1 MDSVSALI
9 LAGSLFIIMLGM
21 GLSLIPADFQRI
33 FTRPKAIFT
42 GLFNQL
48 ILLPL
53 IGFALAFIIPVDP
66 VVAVGI
72 IILAACPGGST
83 SNLISHLAKGD
94 TALSVSLTAA
104 SSLVTVLTIPF
115 IVNLGLV
122 TFIGEDTVVKL
133 DILPT
138 IIQIFAIAV
147 FPVIIGMLIRHF
159 KMDFALRMARPVR
172 IASAIV
178 LALVIIGIVIKE
190 RDNMLRYFHEAGI
203 IALALNVATMATGY
217 FSARLMKLDFKQ
229 AISISIESG
238 IQNGTMAITIATVL
252 LANSQYAFAPAV
264 YSLIMFG
271 TAGVF
276 IAWVLQKG
284 KERSNISTT

>member
-53 IGFALAFIIPVDP
+53 VGFGLAFLIPVDP

-122 TFIGEDTVVKL
+122 TFIGVDKVVKL
-133 DILPT
+133 EVLPT

-147 FPVIIGMLIRHF
+147 FPVIIG
-159 KMDFALRMARPVR
+159 
-172 IASAIV
+172 
-178 LALVIIGIVIKE
+178 
-190 RDNMLRYFHEAGI
+190 
-203 IALALNVATMATGY
+203 
-217 FSARLMKLDFKQ
+217 
-229 AISISIESG
+229 
-238 IQNGTMAITIATVL
+238 
-252 LANSQYAFAPAV
+252 
-264 YSLIMFG
+264 
-271 TAGVF
+271 
-276 IAWVLQKG
+276 
-284 KERSNISTT
+284 